1 MIGGEGLHYIGSMS
15 RLLLLLSLLCATW
28 FATAALPSWGAS
40 EPFGLRVDFSPVSR
54 SETAEPPVESDLSD
68 QELREQ
74 IAMLEER
81 LAEERYGSGPFGLN
95 MSETLNDLAR
105 TYKALGRTGE
115 ALGAWQEALY
125 LVRVNE
131 GLYAP
136 SQGPLVR
143 QILETLREAEDFTA
157 LDNRYDYFFR
167 LYGAGQPPFTDVRL
181 GALREYLRWQR
192 EALLRR
198 IDGIAKTRLL
208 RIYNLSYD
216 TWEAVTEDP
225 ESSWELVVASGEEMM
240 NALHLIELL
249 VEPPE
254 RIDARRDEF
263 RVTQDDP
270 LDFDLEQERLDNI
283 QRTLRRRGREVLE
296 TMEAVIPAT
305 ETEQWARVKMS
316 QADWLMW
323 LGASR
328 EARGRY
334 EELWSKMRA
343 RGEGELADAWF
354 AKPTPLPDND
364 VFRYPGRQ
372 PVAVVRAFVE
382 TSPTGRGRATT
393 PTEQA
398 YSTRVRRTL
407 NGMRY
412 RPAIVAGEALDAQ
425 LGPENF
431 GYFER

>member
-1 MIGGEGLHYIGSMS
+1 M
-15 RLLLLLSLLCATW
+15 
-28 FATAALPSWGAS
+28 
-40 EPFGLRVDFSPVSR
+40 
-54 SETAEPPVESDLSD
+54 
-68 QELREQ
+68 
-74 IAMLEER
+74 
-81 LAEERYGSGPFGLN
+81 
-95 MSETLNDLAR
+95 
-105 TYKALGRTGE
+105 
-115 ALGAWQEALY
+115 
-125 LVRVNE
+125 
-131 GLYAP
+131 
-136 SQGPLVR
+136 
-143 QILETLREAEDFTA
+143 
-157 LDNRYDYFFR
+157 
-167 LYGAGQPPFTDVRL
+167 RL

-225 ESSWELVVASGEEMM
+225 ESPWELVVASGEEMM

-296 TMEAVIPAT
+296 TMEAVIPAA
-305 ETEQWARVKMS
+305 ETEQWARVKMN

-334 EELWSKMRA
+334 EELWSEMRA

-354 AKPTPLPDND
+354 DKPTPLPDND

-372 PVAVVRAFVE
+372 PVAVVPAFVE

-431 GYFER
+431 SYFER

>member
-1 MIGGEGLHYIGSMS
+1 MS
-15 RLLLLLSLLCATW
+15 RLLLLLSLFCAH
-28 FATAALPSWGAS
+28 AVSPSWGAS
-40 EPFGLRVDFSPVSR
+40 EPFGLRVDFGSMEDLQGGTPAADSELSP
-54 SETAEPPVESDLSD
+54 
-68 QELREQ
+68 QELRGQ
-74 IAMLEER
+74 IAVLEER
-81 LAEERYGSGPFGLN
+81 LAEERYGSGPFGLG

-105 TYKALGRTGE
+105 SYKALGRTGE

-136 SQGPLVR
+136 AQRPLVR
-143 QILETLREAEDFTA
+143 QILETLREAKDYSA

-167 LYGAGQPPFTDVRL
+167 LYGAGQPPLTDVRL

-192 EALLRR
+192 EAVLRR
-198 IDGIAKTRLL
+198 LDGIAKTRLL

-216 TWEAVTEDP
+216 TWELVSGDSG
-225 ESSWELVVASGEEMM
+225 SSWQLIVAAGEEMM
-240 NALHLIELL
+240 SALHLIELL
-249 VEPPE
+249 VDPPE
-254 RIDARRDEF
+254 RIDVRREEF
-263 RVTQDDP
+263 RVTQDNP

-296 TMEAVIPAT
+296 TMEAVIPVT
-305 ETEQWARVKMS
+305 ETEAWARVKLS

-334 EELWSKMRA
+334 EDLWTDLRKQGA
-343 RGEGELADAWF
+343 GELANTWF
-354 AKPTPLPDND
+354 ADPTPLPDND

-372 PVAVVRAFVE
+372 PVAIVPALVE

-398 YSTRVRRTL
+398 YATRVRRTL
-407 NGMRY
+407 NGIRY
-412 RPAIVAGEALDAQ
+412 RPAIVDGEALDAQ

-431 GYFER
+431 SYFER